1 MGRFENILTKYRI
14 DTPPK
19 MISALLPPARNRGST
34 PPWYHDLEF
43 LINNKLFGFVS
54 SQYKRSNQTVERLP
68 PAKFSR
74 GLVANEDY
82 RRENNNQ
89 TLADKSFRSLPNSS
103 THHRK
108 QSSIIFLEGWYHSAL
123 FDKLILLLTRSTWSN
138 PIKRS
143 GNNVNQW

>member
-1 MGRFENILTKYRI
+1 M
-14 DTPPK
+14 
-19 MISALLPPARNRGST
+19 ALYEVWQW
-34 PPWYHDLEF
+34 PPWTKFSLISWGDLEF

-138 PIKRS
+138 RIKRS